1 MIRPKNETAPKRAG
15 GSHKASIRRMFGKRF
30 RAGSYSA
37 FAAVAVIAIAI
48 MVNTI
53 VGSLPTSMTQLDMT
67 SQNLF
72 SLSDQTKRIV
82 KSLDKDVE
90 LYLLTTSGNE
100 DDTIV
105 RLLDRYA
112 DLSDHVQVSVV
123 DPASQP
129 TFLDGYELDGT
140 QIYINSVLVDCDGR
154 SRLVGYDEIY
164 VTSYDMD
171 YYSYNYTTTTS
182 FSGENALTNAIH
194 YVSSDSIPKVYALTG
209 HGESNLSDAM
219 EEMLVQDNLES
230 DSLSLLSLESIPED
244 AGMILINAPSSDL
257 SADEADMLIEWI
269 GEGGCV
275 ALTTDLIDPEGMT
288 NLLRVTETMGLT
300 AGEGLVIEGDS
311 NRHLSRYPHYL
322 LPEIQS
328 HEITDALIDGGY
340 YIMTPMAQPIVETG
354 ESTASVT
361 ALLTTSES
369 AYSKLE
375 GKNATTTER
384 EDGDGEGPFN
394 VGAISELGDGKL
406 IWFSTSA
413 ILDESVDMIVS
424 GANGNLFLNAVNWMC
439 EQEESISIRSK
450 SLDSESL
457 TVTSSQSSFWSIV
470 MVGLIPLAFI
480 ATGAAVTM
488 RRKRK

>member
-1 MIRPKNETAPKRAG
+1 
-15 GSHKASIRRMFGKRF
+15 
-30 RAGSYSA
+30 
-37 FAAVAVIAIAI
+37 
-48 MVNTI
+48 
-53 VGSLPTSMTQLDMT
+53 
-67 SQNLF
+67 
-72 SLSDQTKRIV
+72 
-82 KSLDKDVE
+82 
-90 LYLLTTSGNE
+90 
-100 DDTIV
+100 
-105 RLLDRYA
+105 
-112 DLSDHVQVSVV
+112 
-123 DPASQP
+123 
-129 TFLDGYELDGT
+129 
-140 QIYINSVLVDCDGR
+140 
-154 SRLVGYDEIY
+154 
-164 VTSYDMD
+164 
-171 YYSYNYTTTTS
+171 
-182 FSGENALTNAIH
+182 
-194 YVSSDSIPKVYALTG
+194 
-209 HGESNLSDAM
+209 
-219 EEMLVQDNLES
+219 
-230 DSLSLLSLESIPED
+230 
-244 AGMILINAPSSDL
+244 MILLNAPSSDL

-275 ALTTDLIDPEGMT
+275 ALTTDLIDPENMT
-288 NLLRVTETMGLT
+288 NLLRLTETMGLT

-354 ESTASVT
+354 ESVASVT

-424 GANGNLFLNAVNWMC
+424 GANSNLFLNAVNWMC